1 MYYIDFSNIVAKDK
15 KLFKELYKIDFDESN
30 KKVRNK
36 LYKDVEFLNKLKPR
50 KMFVKFA
57 NQLKRFQGIELVS
70 DIDCHIIESWLF
82 HNNIDRLVVRNKKE
96 VLNNLTIYDE
106 FIEYSP
112 TVYDKLNE
120 ILYNPPFELFD
131 MCRSLYKEYN
141 DTSLVYYRGD
151 LSMYVPK
158 DGIVYRQIELKYFG
172 YLQKKGDK
180 SDTIKKD

>member
-15 KLFKELYKIDFDESN
+15 KLFKELYQIDFDSSN

-36 LYKDVEFLNKLKPR
+36 LCRDVEFLNKLKPR

-57 NQLKRFQGIELVS
+57 NKLKRFQGIELVS
-70 DIDCHIIESWLF
+70 DIDYHIIESWLF

-96 VLNNLTIYDE
+96 VMNNLTKYDE

-131 MCRSLYKEYN
+131 MCRSLYKDYN
-141 DTSLVYYRGD
+141 DTSLVYYFGD
-151 LSMYVPK
+151 QSMYVPK
-158 DGIVYRQIELKYFG
+158 DGVSYRVIELKYFEYISKNG
-172 YLQKKGDK
+172 GKK
-180 SDTIKKD
+180 